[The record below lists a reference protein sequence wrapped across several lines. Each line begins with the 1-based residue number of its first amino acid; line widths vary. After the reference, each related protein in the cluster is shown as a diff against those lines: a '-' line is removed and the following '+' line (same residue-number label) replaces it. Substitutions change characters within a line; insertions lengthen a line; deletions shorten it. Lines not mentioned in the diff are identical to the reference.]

1 MPFSSTIKREQDEFH
16 LLVFP
21 RLIFVI
27 LWTDAS
33 HSWTKRSEPVI
44 GARCAEVD
52 AYLGTLGT
60 FRYVAVLFHCRYVEV
75 AKPLLYNVVF
85 LYLLSLIK

>member
-1 MPFSSTIKREQDEFH
+1 MMAFSSTIKREQIAFH

-33 HSWTKRSEPVI
+33 HSWTKHSGPVI
-44 GARCAEVD
+44 GARWAEVD
-52 AYLGTLGT
+52 AYSLP
-60 FRYVAVLFHCRYVEV
+60 RYLRYFSNMLLFYFTVDTENIS
-75 AKPLLYNVVF
+75 KYSNF
-85 LYLLSLIK
+85 L